1 MLSFLRPAGP
11 VRTKASRLTTL
22 VMENGLSSVSFHNDT
37 ERAFHIFKLPPC
49 EPGENPKDNSI
60 IIPPFH
66 AHPNQEEMFLVT
78 AGTAL
83 FYLNRER
90 IAVSAGNE
98 ITIPR
103 GDYHKFANASSTETL
118 TLEGWYNP
126 AEPAR
131 EERFFRNLYGYLND
145 ATAGGVGATMLGN
158 ASIAQIALFAWEADM
173 PICEPMV
180 ALGVPK
186 VVGIPFAYVLT
197 WFLGVF
203 VGKWMLGYKESYEEY
218 YHESSE

>member
-1 MLSFLRPAGP
+1 
-11 VRTKASRLTTL
+11 
-22 VMENGLSSVSFHNDT
+22 MENGRSSVSFHSDT
-37 ERAFHIFKLPPC
+37 NSSSRRAFHVFMVPPC

-78 AGTAL
+78 EGTAL
-83 FYLNRER
+83 FHLNRKQ
-90 IAVSAGNE
+90 ILVPTDSD

-118 TLEGWYNP
+118 TLQGWYSP

-180 ALGVPK
+180 ALGVPQRI
-186 VVGIPFAYVLT
+186 GIPIAYGLT

-203 VGKWMLGYKESYEEY
+203 VGKWMLGYKASYEEY
-218 YHESSE
+218 YHEGSE

>member
-1 MLSFLRPAGP
+1 
-11 VRTKASRLTTL
+11 
-22 VMENGLSSVSFHNDT
+22 MENGRSSVSFHNDSNPSSS
-37 ERAFHIFKLPPC
+37 RAFHVFKVPPC
-49 EPGENPKDNSI
+49 EPGDNPKDNSV

-66 AHPNQEEMFLVT
+66 AHPKQEEVFLVT
-78 AGTAL
+78 SGTAL
-83 FYLNRER
+83 FCLNRTQ
-90 IAVSAGNE
+90 ILVSAGNE

-103 GDYHKFANASSTETL
+103 GDYHKFGNASSTETL

-173 PICEPMV
+173 PICEPSKLPRFNLVFFGRLFVLVV
-180 ALGVPK
+180 ALGIPK
-186 VVGIPFAYVLT
+186 VIGIPIAYGLT
-197 WFLGVF
+197 WLLGVF
-203 VGKWMLGYKESYEEY
+203 VGKWMLGYKASYDEY
-218 YHESSE
+218 YHESSG

>member
-1 MLSFLRPAGP
+1 MLSFLRTADP
-11 VRTKASRLTTL
+11 VRTTVSHLTTL
-22 VMENGLSSVSFHNDT
+22 TMENGRSSVSFHNDNNPSSQ
-37 ERAFHIFKLPPC
+37 RSFHVFKVPPC

-66 AHPNQEEMFLVT
+66 AHPNQEEIFLVT

-83 FYLNRER
+83 FHLNRKQ
-90 IAVSAGNE
+90 IPVSAGNE

-103 GDYHKFANASSTETL
+103 GDYHKFGNASSTETL

-173 PICEPMV
+173 PICEPSKLHRPPLCSYVLIVLVV

-186 VVGIPFAYVLT
+186 IIGIPIAYGLT
-197 WFLGVF
+197 
-203 VGKWMLGYKESYEEY
+203 
-218 YHESSE
+218 

>member
-1 MLSFLRPAGP
+1 
-11 VRTKASRLTTL
+11 
-22 VMENGLSSVSFHNDT
+22 MENGRSSVSFHNDSDPSSP
-37 ERAFHIFKLPPC
+37 RAFHIFTVPPC
-49 EPGENPKDNSI
+49 KSGENPKNNSI

-66 AHPNQEEMFLVT
+66 AHPNQEEIFLVT
-78 AGTAL
+78 SGTAL
-83 FYLNRER
+83 FHLNRKQ
-90 IAVSAGNE
+90 IPVSAGNE

-103 GDYHKFANASSTETL
+103 REYHKFSNASSTETL

-145 ATAGGVGATMLGN
+145 ATRGGVGATMLGN

-173 PICEPMV
+173 PLCEPSKLRCTELCLYMLIILVV
-180 ALGVPK
+180 ALRIPK
-186 VVGIPFAYVLT
+186 RMEIPIAYALT

-203 VGKWMLGYKESYEEY
+203 VGKWMFGYKASYEEY
-218 YHESSE
+218 YHESST